1 MKNVKKRVIPIV
13 VCVALIAAA
22 GAGVL
27 LWQGAQQ
34 AAVPAGTQQEADV
47 IPVDICSPESGDL
60 EVITSFIGRVQPDES
75 VNVFPKMAGTVLAT
89 HFEVGDAVHKGDL
102 LFEIDPSDI
111 ESQVALAQ
119 ATYNVAKVGVD
130 RALGSTLDLQL
141 VQVDTS
147 LRNAQNAFSNASKA
161 YNDYVDNYDPSV
173 EKLEETLDELYDSRK
188 EAQSA
193 VQAATIAYQAAQKAY
208 DDYLNL
214 TLGSSGGDDYFKI
227 QQLKNLEKIRD
238 DTKDKMEKAQS
249 AYASV
254 QGAYSQA
261 QTSYDQAKDG
271 YDVQADQLRS
281 AMRSAN
287 IALDAAEQTEAI
299 TTGKAVQE
307 AEDSADAQL
316 QQAQASLNATLKQLE
331 YTRVTSPIDGVVELK
346 NVEANGIASQSS
358 PAYIVTN
365 KEIMVVKFSVPAN
378 AAKAMAVGDTL
389 QIENGSAVYTGS
401 VVEVGA
407 MVDTGSGLFPVKAR
421 IDAAPGELLTGI
433 SVKVSAPTER
443 AQGALLIPIDSLYYE
458 DGLCYVYLLESD
470 GTAKKTYVQTGIS
483 DNERIVVTDG
493 LTASSKIITSWN
505 PNLKDGAKAAEA
517 GAQNTAQDTAP
528 ASSASQ
534 EG

>member
-173 EKLEETLDELYDSRK
+173 EKLEEMADELYDSMA
-188 EAQSA
+188 E
-193 VQAATIAYQAAQKAY
+193 VQKAY
-208 DDYLNL
+208 KAAAAASAEAKQAYEQSL
-214 TLGSSGGDDYFKI
+214 TVGASGSETLR
-227 QQLKNLEKIRD
+227 QVWEQAER
-238 DTKDKMEKAQS
+238 KAQELQ
-249 AYASV
+249 AQYASLESSYQTV
-254 QGAYSQA
+254 NA
-261 QTSYDQAKDG
+261 QYTQAKDG
-271 YDVQADQLRS
+271 YDVQVDQLRS

-421 IDAAPGELLTGI
+421 IDAKPGELLTGI